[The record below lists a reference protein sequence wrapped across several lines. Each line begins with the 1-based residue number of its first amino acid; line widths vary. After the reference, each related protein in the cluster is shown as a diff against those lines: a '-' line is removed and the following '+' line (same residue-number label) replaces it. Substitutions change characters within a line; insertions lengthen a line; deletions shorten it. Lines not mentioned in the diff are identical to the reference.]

1 MKTIEQK
8 IKKQIRAEVEK
19 LKETYL
25 TYDKNYRFSFKKDGD
40 VYLSK
45 GTTYDHPLLSNKVV
59 WGTEVQTKNV
69 EQLVDVFFD
78 NLINYNVDKWSE
90 ISKTELWSDV
100 NKTENTPS
108 DGQEEAYLWA
118 EYEHMM
124 KEAFMA
130 ENGLYELR
138 MAEMSGF

>member
-8 IKKQIRAEVEK
+8 IKEQIRAEVEK

-59 WGTEVQTKNV
+59 WGTDVQTKNV
-69 EQLVDVFFD
+69 EQLVDVFFN
-78 NLINYNVDKWSE
+78 NLINYNTDKWNE
-90 ISKTELWSDV
+90 LSKTE
-100 NKTENTPS
+100 NIATQ
-108 DGQEEAYLWA
+108 GQ
-118 EYEHMM
+118 
-124 KEAFMA
+124 
-130 ENGLYELR
+130 YELELNNEFDL
-138 MAEMSGF
+138 MMQESYLAESAKFELEMDNMIAYMRGF